1 MFVFGK
7 DQGYKSSP
15 DRFGEYRLLVKYPQN
30 IQQPQYAQMVPTPRQ
45 NFMPNWILN
54 GSNGPYAGGP
64 LLTDFNIDVKVS
76 FGDFYYK
83 DTNTPSS
90 FGYRVSSPV
99 LIENSASFQDPSTEV
114 WAREWSHKYVTQF
127 YNDADLTEPAT
138 GFIDNYW
145 CSYSA
150 LTTQGSPLNT
160 QSGSE
165 NSGVSGFGTPND
177 ADLLRAPTSIANRR
191 WVAQFDSTGKK
202 IKGTAKPCNSG
213 NLS

>member
-1 MFVFGK
+1 
-7 DQGYKSSP
+7 
-15 DRFGEYRLLVKYPQN
+15 
-30 IQQPQYAQMVPTPRQ
+30 
-45 NFMPNWILN
+45 
-54 GSNGPYAGGP
+54 
-64 LLTDFNIDVKVS
+64 LLTDFNIDVRVS

-83 DTNTPSS
+83 DANTPSS
-90 FGYRVSSPV
+90 FGYRVSAPTA
-99 LIENSASFQDPSTEV
+99 IENQASFQDPSTEV

-150 LTTQGSPLNT
+150 LTDQGNPLNT

-177 ADLLRAPTSIANRR
+177 VDELKPPTSIANRR

-213 NLS
+213 DLSQ

>member
-1 MFVFGK
+1 MILTK
-7 DQGYKSSP
+7 DQGYKSTP
-15 DRFGEYRLLVKYPQN
+15 DKFGEYRLLVKYPQN
-30 IQQPQYAQMVPTPRQ
+30 IQQPQYAQMVPRPWSSV
-45 NFMPNWILN
+45 MPNWILN

-83 DTNTPSS
+83 DANTPSS
-90 FGYRVSSPV
+90 FGYKISTPTA
-99 LIENSASFQDPSTEV
+99 IENSASFQNPIKEV

-127 YNDADLTEPAT
+127 YNDAGLTELAT
-138 GFIDNYW
+138 GFIANDNWY
-145 CSYSA
+145 SYSA
-150 LTTQGSPLNT
+150 LTDQGNPLNT

-165 NSGVSGFGTPND
+165 NSGVSGFGTVND
-177 ADLLRAPTSIANRR
+177 TSLLNGASIANRR

-213 NLS
+213 DLS